1 MRTIILF
8 SCLLLCACSAA
19 PPPPPPSAP
28 TSVAP
33 ASEPA
38 TKHALSDSMHDPI
51 DRAKAANAPVEDA
64 DAAHDKALEDAGG

>member
-1 MRTIILF
+1 MRATILF
-8 SCLLLCACSAA
+8 FCLLLCACSAA
-19 PPPPPPSAP
+19 PPSSAP

-33 ASEPA
+33 ASKPA
-38 TKHALSDSMHDPI
+38 TRHALSDSMHDPI